1 MMKRSLTLGATLL
14 AAAWLAGCASPEPRY
29 YTLATGAAAPA
40 GAPTP
45 PANATA
51 TQPVWIEVAPVRV
64 PERLNRAQL
73 VVTDGNTGNVK
84 LLDQSRWSSPLPD
97 ELRDALSQQLQGN
110 LGAVDTYQQ
119 GISDVSPV
127 FRITTE
133 VVRLDADPGQRAGAS
148 IAWTVRRLPDGR
160 VLSGRTEADLPAPG
174 QVDGVVGAYRQI
186 VATTASDI
194 AAGVQSLRVQGGTA
208 AFSAPALAPTPAP
221 APASPARQAGK

>member
-1 MMKRSLTLGATLL
+1 MMNRSLTLGATLL

-29 YTLATGAAAPA
+29 YTLAAGATSASAAPA
-40 GAPTP
+40 
-45 PANATA
+45 PAA

-73 VVTDGNTGNVK
+73 VVVDGNTGNVK

-133 VVRLDADPGQRAGAS
+133 VVRLDAEPGERAGAS

-194 AAGVQSLRVQGGTA
+194 AAGVQSLRVQGGA
-208 AFSAPALAPTPAP
+208 ASVSSGSSTSAQPAL
-221 APASPARQAGK
+221 